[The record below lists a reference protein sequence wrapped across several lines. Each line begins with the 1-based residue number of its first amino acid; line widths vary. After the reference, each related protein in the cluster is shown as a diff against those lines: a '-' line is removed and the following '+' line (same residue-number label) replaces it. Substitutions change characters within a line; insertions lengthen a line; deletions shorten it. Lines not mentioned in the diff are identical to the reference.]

1 MSLRR
6 GRLKSGSR
14 RTAARCMSHLTTAR
28 HSACRPNCFVSPAPP
43 PKCRAIPKPN
53 ARRLAESATSPSFPS
68 IRSAIMRCGSGSTT
82 CIPPASIPGRFCAIS
97 ESTPS
102 GAFRII
108 STICRPRAWTATS
121 RACAKARR
129 IEPLRR
135 CEWTKNDCPRMLYP
149 RKKRRTAFLTCAAL
163 LVIVPLGMTTAF
175 AQLRGHGG
183 PVRALAIS
191 SDGQTAVTGS
201 FDSTAIRWS
210 LTRNAAEQV
219 LRFHADAVNAVVLL
233 RDGRAA
239 TAGADGRIAIW
250 TPGNAE
256 PDAVLE
262 GHTAPIAALALSPDG
277 AILASASWDQ
287 TVRLWPLAGGV
298 PRVLEGHTQNVN
310 GVAFAPHGR
319 TLVSVSYDQSV
330 RIWPLSGPSTPT
342 VVAMPSP
349 LNAVAVGGDGEI
361 TAGGADGKLYFLNG
375 SGAPA
380 GEIAAGPRPV
390 ISIAISPDGALMAAA
405 GIGGSVA
412 VIDRKTRDVAG
423 TLVGPGLPV
432 WSVAF
437 LPDSRTL
444 LTGGADNIIRRWD
457 AVTGDPVDPILLETA
472 GDPLAAYA
480 GDHGAEVFRACVACH
495 TLNAEQ
501 ANKAGPT
508 LAGIF
513 GRRIATLPGY
523 NFSEGLKRLDI
534 VWTPETVSR
543 LFEIGPSAYTPGTK
557 MPEQRIGSDQD
568 RAALVQFLE
577 RATKR

>member
-1 MSLRR
+1 ML
-6 GRLKSGSR
+6 
-14 RTAARCMSHLTTAR
+14 C
-28 HSACRPNCFVSPAPP
+28 
-43 PKCRAIPKPN
+43 
-53 ARRLAESATSPSFPS
+53 
-68 IRSAIMRCGSGSTT
+68 
-82 CIPPASIPGRFCAIS
+82 
-97 ESTPS
+97 
-102 GAFRII
+102 
-108 STICRPRAWTATS
+108 
-121 RACAKARR
+121 
-129 IEPLRR
+129 
-135 CEWTKNDCPRMLYP
+135 KNP
-149 RKKRRTAFLTCAAL
+149 AFLTCAAL
-163 LVIVPLGMTTAF
+163 LVILQPGMTPAF

-219 LRFHADAVNAVVLL
+219 LRFHTDAVNAVVLL
-233 RDGRAA
+233 KDGRAA

-250 TPGNAE
+250 TPGNAA

-262 GHTAPIAALALSPDG
+262 GHTASIAALALSPDG
-277 AILASASWDQ
+277 ATLASASWDQ
-287 TVRLWPLAGGV
+287 TVRLWPLTGGA

-310 GVAFAPHGR
+310 GVAFAPDGR

-330 RIWPLSGPSTPT
+330 RIWPLSGPSAPT

-361 TAGGADGKLYFLNG
+361 AAGGADGKLYFLSG
-375 SGAPA
+375 SGARA

-390 ISIAISPDGALMAAA
+390 ISIAISPDGALVAAA

-412 VIDRKTRDVAG
+412 VVDRKTRDLAR

-495 TLNAEQ
+495 SLGAEQ
-501 ANKAGPT
+501 ANRAGPT

-523 NFSEGLKRLDI
+523 HFSEALKRLDI

-557 MPEQRIGSDQD
+557 MPEQRIGSEQD
-568 RAALVQFLE
+568 RAALVKFLE
-577 RATKR
+577 RATTK